1 MLVKEL
7 VTRDVAHVRDTS
19 ALDAAVRVLAE
30 QRVSALPVVDSTG
43 RVVGILSEADVLR
56 LHVSADPR
64 AHLRPVEDAPAEPW
78 PATVREV
85 MSPDPVVAHEGSD
98 VADVARVLAD
108 TGWKSLP
115 VVDGDHALVGMVS
128 RSDVIRELSTR
139 DADIWLRVVRDL
151 ARLDRAGW
159 TVSVSRGVVTVNGVR
174 AGRDAQLVAAVAA
187 TGPGVRDVVVVVA
200 REDDTDPGP
209 EPMRVTVPGSSG
221 EVD

>member
-1 MLVKEL
+1 
-7 VTRDVAHVRDTS
+7 
-19 ALDAAVRVLAE
+19 
-30 QRVSALPVVDSTG
+30 
-43 RVVGILSEADVLR
+43 
-56 LHVSADPR
+56 
-64 AHLRPVEDAPAEPW
+64 VEDAPAEPW

-209 EPMRVTVPGSSG
+209 EPMRVTVPGSSA

>member
-1 MLVKEL
+1 MLVREL
-7 VTRDVAHVRDTS
+7 VTRDVVHVRDTS
-19 ALDAAVRVLAE
+19 QLDAAVRVLAE

-64 AHLRPVEDAPAEPW
+64 AHLRPVADAPAEPW
-78 PATVREV
+78 PATVEEV

-115 VVDGDHALVGMVS
+115 VVDGDHALVGLVS

-139 DADIWLRVVRDL
+139 DADIWLRVMRDL

-159 TVSVSRGVVTVNGVR
+159 TVAVSRGVVTVSGVR
-174 AGRDAQLVAAVAA
+174 AGRDARLVAAVAA
-187 TGPGVRDVVVVVA
+187 TAPGVRDVVVVVQRTDEA
-200 REDDTDPGP
+200 APDAEPVGATLMGSGDDGD
-209 EPMRVTVPGSSG
+209 
-221 EVD
+221 

>member
-1 MLVKEL
+1 MLVREL

-19 ALDAAVRVLAE
+19 ALDSAVRVLAE
-30 QRVSALPVVDSTG
+30 QRVSALPVVDATG

-56 LHVSADPR
+56 LHLSADPR
-64 AHLRPVEDAPAEPW
+64 AHLRPVVDEPVEPW
-78 PATVREV
+78 PATVGEV

-98 VADVARVLAD
+98 IADVARLLAD

-151 ARLDRAGW
+151 ARLDRSGW
-159 TVSVSRGVVTVNGVR
+159 TVSVSRGVVTVGGVR
-174 AGRDAQLVAAVAA
+174 AGRDARLVAAVAA
-187 TGPGVRDVVVVVA
+187 TAPGVRDVIVEVGQE
-200 REDDTDPGP
+200 EDA
-209 EPMRVTVPGSSG
+209 VPDEASVGATPLGAGG

>member
-1 MLVKEL
+1 MS
-7 VTRDVAHVRDTS
+7 TAGTVARTV
-19 ALDAAVRVLAE
+19 
-30 QRVSALPVVDSTG
+30 VVDGSG

-64 AHLRPVEDAPAEPW
+64 AHLRPVADEAVEPW
-78 PATVREV
+78 PATVGEV
-85 MSPDPVVAHEGSD
+85 MSPDPVVAREGSD
-98 VADVARVLAD
+98 VADVARILAD

-151 ARLDRAGW
+151 APLDGHGW

-187 TGPGVRDVVVVVA
+187 TAPGVRDVNVVVGQEGA
-200 REDDTDPGP
+200 GGP
-209 EPMRVTVPGSSG
+209 VGEPESAALTPSG
-221 EVD
+221 GDVD